1 MSRGK
6 FYLTTPIYY
15 VNGEP
20 HIGHVYSTVI
30 ADYVTRLRQMEGHRS
45 FLLSGTDEHAAK
57 VVASA
62 GERGLAPEEW
72 AERNARVFRDTFAR
86 YAVQMDDF
94 IRTSE
99 PRHKAFA
106 QRLIEALVA
115 SQDVYLGEYE
125 GWYDAGQEEYVPE
138 NRAAEHHYK
147 SPVSGSPL
155 VRRREQNYFFRLSA
169 YEDRLLE
176 LLEERPEFVRPEAR
190 RNEAIGRIREGLTD
204 VPISRT
210 GTGDWGV
217 RFPGTEDHLV
227 YVWVEALISYVTPL
241 DREDRRSLWPA
252 DVHLIGKE
260 ILWFHA
266 VIWPALLLALE
277 KTAKFDW
284 IGLPSMVY
292 SHSFFLQGELKM
304 SKSLGN
310 VIGLDTL
317 DRFVDTF
324 GLDALRYFLITQGP
338 DGTMDATFSE
348 PRFID
353 VYNADLANTLGNC
366 WNRIANMTGRYLGG
380 RLPQVDAGGELRGQV
395 EAVLAAGG
403 DRGHPLGLDEVARSL
418 EIVRR
423 VDAHIEATQPF
434 RLAKDPAKQER
445 VAGILYACAEAYR
458 IASLRLWPAMPGK
471 VEEIWR
477 RLRLPYASRLRDR
490 GPGELGAWSAW
501 GGIPAGTELLG
512 GEPLFPR
519 YIEESEGR

>member
-20 HIGHVYSTVI
+20 HIGHVYSTVV
-30 ADYVTRLRQMEGHRS
+30 ADYVTRLRQLMGYDA

-57 VVASA
+57 VVESA
-62 GERGLAPEEW
+62 AERGLSPREW
-72 AERNARVFRDTFAR
+72 ADRNAEVFRETFVR
-86 YAVQMDDF
+86 YGVALDDF

-106 QRLIEALVA
+106 QRLIEALVV
-115 SQDVYLGEYE
+115 SQDVYLGDYE

-138 NRAAEHHYK
+138 TRAAEYDYK
-147 SPVSGSPL
+147 SPVSGREL

-176 LLEERPEFVRPEAR
+176 LYEARPELVLPEAR
-190 RNEAIGRIREGLTD
+190 RNEAIGRIREGLSD

-210 GTGDWGV
+210 GSGEWGV

-227 YVWVEALISYVTPL
+227 YVWVEALLSYVSPL
-241 DREDRRSLWPA
+241 DLEDRRRFWPA

-277 KTAKFDW
+277 KTGKFDW
-284 IGLPSMVY
+284 IELPRMVY
-292 SHSFFLQGELKM
+292 SHSFFITGELKM

-310 VIGLDTL
+310 VISIETL
-317 DRFVDTF
+317 DRFVSTF

-338 DGTMDATFSE
+338 DGTMDASFSE

-366 WNRIANMTGRYLGG
+366 WNRIANMTARYLDG
-380 RLPQVDAGGELRGQV
+380 RLPQVDAGGELRAQV
-395 EAVLAAGG
+395 EALLQASG
-403 DRGHPLGLDEVARSL
+403 REHPLGLHELGRAL

-423 VDAHIEATQPF
+423 IDAHIEATQPF
-434 RLAKDPAKQER
+434 RLARDPAQRER
-445 VAGILYACAEAYR
+445 VGRILYACAEAFR
-458 IASLRLWPAMPGK
+458 IASLRLWPAMPDK
-471 VEEIWR
+471 TAEIWR
-477 RLRLPYASRLRDR
+477 RLRLPYAASLRDR
-490 GPGELGAWSAW
+490 GPGELETWSAW
-501 GGIPAGTELLG
+501 GGIPAGTELEPG
-512 GEPLFPR
+512 GPLFPR
-519 YIEESEGR
+519 FLDGPDNR